1 MIKVLYPCDP
11 NKNTECKKDSCG
23 DLCTLT
29 EHRVY
34 AKEGFLFKDL
44 KIIHEKEI
52 TFDDY
57 LFLKALEME
66 VKE

>member
-29 EHRVY
+29 ANRTY

-44 KIIHEKEI
+44 KIIPEKEV
-52 TFDDY
+52 TFEDY

-66 VKE
+66 VNK